1 MRRLPQEAFEAL
13 KEKFGVNSDD
23 YKEAISEQQKEH
35 GVDDDDCGQLKSVR
49 EELERHIAA
58 KRKQDEQER
67 KEMRRKL
74 RAYSREIRREARE
87 WEMLGW
93 GYKPR
98 LHDPKNTV
106 AHKPVNQWHRIRA
119 NPKLR

>member
-1 MRRLPQEAFEAL
+1 MRRLSQEAFEAL
-13 KEKFGVNSDD
+13 KEKYGVNSAD
-23 YKEAISEQQKEH
+23 YKEAISEQQKEY
-35 GVDDDDCGQLKSVR
+35 GADDDDCVQLKSVR

-58 KRKQDEQER
+58 KRKQDEQEK
-67 KEMRRKL
+67 KEMRRKM
-74 RAYSREIRREARE
+74 RALSREIRREARE

-98 LHDPKNTV
+98 LHDPKNAV
-106 AHKPVNQWHRIRA
+106 AHKHANQWHRIRA

>member
-1 MRRLPQEAFEAL
+1 MRRLSQEAFEAL
-13 KEKFGVNSDD
+13 KEKYGVNSAD
-23 YKEAISEQQKEH
+23 YKEAISEQQKEY
-35 GVDDDDCGQLKSVR
+35 GADDDDCVQLKSVR

-67 KEMRRKL
+67 KEMRRKM
-74 RAYSREIRREARE
+74 RALSREIRREARE

-98 LHDPKNTV
+98 LHDPKNAV
-106 AHKPVNQWHRIRA
+106 AHKHANQWHRIRA

>member
-1 MRRLPQEAFEAL
+1 MQRLSQEAFEAL
-13 KEKFGVNSDD
+13 KEKFGANSDD

-35 GVDDDDCGQLKSVR
+35 GADDDDCGQLETLR
-49 EELERHIAA
+49 EELERRIAA
-58 KRKQDEQER
+58 KRKQDEQEK

-74 RAYSREIRREARE
+74 RAYSREIRHEARE

-98 LHDPKNTV
+98 LHDPKHTV
-106 AHKPVNQWHRIRA
+106 AHKPANQWHRIRA

>member
-1 MRRLPQEAFEAL
+1 MRRLSQEAFEAL

-23 YKEAISEQQKEH
+23 CKETISEQQKEH
-35 GVDDDDCGQLKSVR
+35 GADNDDRSQLETLR

-58 KRKQDEQER
+58 KRKQDEQEK
-67 KEMRRKL
+67 KEMRRKM
-74 RAYSREIRREARE
+74 RALSREIRHEARE

-98 LHDPKNTV
+98 LYGPKTAV
-106 AHKPVNQWHRIRA
+106 AHKPTNQWHRIRA

>member
-1 MRRLPQEAFEAL
+1 MRRLSQEAFEAL

-35 GVDDDDCGQLKSVR
+35 GADNDDCGQLETLR
-49 EELERHIAA
+49 EELERRIAA
-58 KRKQDEQER
+58 KRKQDEQEK
-67 KEMRRKL
+67 KEMRRKM
-74 RAYSREIRREARE
+74 RALSREIRREARE

-98 LHDPKNTV
+98 LHDPKNAV